1 MTNVNEEI
9 QNVNVT
15 ISVPVKDIAGLVA
28 INYEDLAS
36 KVYSEFD
43 LSSIASDVVDEMD
56 SDDLI
61 EKIDMDDLARSFKDQ
76 IDISDYI
83 DEEQISANA
92 ADMISVEDKI
102 SDLLSTYDPVNGC
115 ALANEASKAMINAIR
130 YDIMS
135 HLYGQ
140 DKSKLDVTITDV
152 LRRFIQQE
160 IARGRKTYTFDEI
173 ANVLDSIS
181 ELDSNIKFKIRTT
194 LTTMMYKENVPSEE
208 IIIKAD

>member
-1 MTNVNEEI
+1 MTNINEEM

-15 ISVPVKDIAGLVA
+15 ISVPIKDIAGLVA
-28 INYEDLAS
+28 INYEELTT
-36 KVYSEFD
+36 KVYNELDF
-43 LSSIASDVVDEMD
+43 SSIASDVVDEMN

-61 EKIDMDDLARSFKDQ
+61 ERIDMDDLATSFKDQ

-83 DEEQISANA
+83 DTSDIASSA
-92 ADMISVEDKI
+92 ADMIDVEDKI
-102 SDLLSTYDPVNGC
+102 SDLLSSYDPANGC
-115 ALANEASKAMINAIR
+115 GLGNEASKAMINAIR
-130 YDIMS
+130 YDIMC

-160 IARGRKTYTFDEI
+160 IARARKTYTIDQI
-173 ANVLDSIS
+173 GNALDSIP
-181 ELDSNIKFKIRTT
+181 ELDFNTKFKIRTT
-194 LTTMMYKENVPSEE
+194 LTTMMYKENVPSED